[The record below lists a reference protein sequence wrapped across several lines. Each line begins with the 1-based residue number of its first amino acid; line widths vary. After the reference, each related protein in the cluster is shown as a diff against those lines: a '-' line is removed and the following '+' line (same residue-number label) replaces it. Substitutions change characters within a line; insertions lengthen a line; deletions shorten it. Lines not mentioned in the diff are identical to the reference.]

1 MKVLSLN
8 CGSSSLRWGLYEV
21 AEERELAAG
30 NVEEA
35 HDPNLAWQLTRKAL
49 DGLSRDIAPDAIGHR
64 VVHGGERF
72 SDAVRIDDDV
82 IRAIEAQVPLAPEHN
97 PRCLL
102 GIRQAQ
108 RIFPNVPH
116 VAVFDT
122 AFHQT
127 MPPEAYLYALPFEL
141 FERDRIRRYG
151 FHGTSHRF
159 AAERAACLLELPI
172 AELTCVTCHLGNGCS
187 IAAVNHGRCVDTS
200 MGMTPL
206 EGLMMGTRSGDV
218 DPAVVLELAA
228 RAEFGPEGVAR
239 MLNRDS
245 GLLGVSGVSSDM
257 RQVEIAATEGNER
270 AQLALDLF
278 AHHVRR
284 GIGSALGVLGGAD
297 AVIFTGGIG
306 EHAAVMRER
315 IAGGL
320 SGLGMTLDTE
330 ANFEC
335 VGREGRISTS
345 ASSVALFVIPAQEE
359 WLIARETNATLAGR
373 LDGVEHG
380 I

>member
-8 CGSSSLRWGLYEV
+8 CGSSSIRWSLYEV

-30 NVEEA
+30 KVEEA
-35 HDPNLAWQLTRKAL
+35 HDPNLAWQLTRRAL
-49 DGLSRDIAPDAIGHR
+49 DGLSRAVAPDAVGHR
-64 VVHGGERF
+64 VVHGGEHF
-72 SDAVRIDDDV
+72 TEAVRIDDEV
-82 IRAIEAQVPLAPEHN
+82 IRAIEAQVPLAPAHN
-97 PRCLL
+97 PRCLQ
-102 GIRQAQ
+102 GIREAQ
-108 RIFPNVPH
+108 RIFPDVPH

-159 AAERAACLLELPI
+159 AAERAAGLLELPI
-172 AELTCVTCHLGNGCS
+172 SALTCITCHLGNGCS
-187 IAAVNHGRCVDTS
+187 IAAVKQGRSVDTS

-228 RAEFGPEGVAR
+228 RPEFGPEGVAT

-245 GLLGVSGVSSDM
+245 GLLGVSGVSSDL
-257 RQVEIAATEGNER
+257 RQVEIAATGGSER

-278 AHHVRR
+278 AHRVRR

-306 EHAAVMRER
+306 EHGAVMRER

-320 SGLGMTLDTE
+320 SGLGMKLDPE
-330 ANFEC
+330 ANGAC
-335 VGREGRISTS
+335 LGREGCISTS
-345 ASSVALFVIPAQEE
+345 DSPVALFVIPAQEE
-359 WLIARETNATLAGR
+359 WLIARETDAALS
-373 LDGVEHG
+373 
-380 I
+380 